1 MRRAL
6 ARLRATQKG
15 ARGFAALQ
23 SPAPSSEN
31 GVGLAPRAMARNL
44 QLWHEYDFGG
54 HTWNKFRGDAFQWV
68 FLSGPAAIILGAS
81 SMPSLAED
89 VSIESSSTDGTN
101 IADSGGLRKIE
112 DGSVVSNEH
121 TSKWR
126 IFTDNGRNY
135 FMQGNVEQAE
145 KFFRS
150 ALEEAREGFGERDP
164 HVASA
169 CNNLAELFRLKKD
182 FESAEPLYLEAIN
195 ILEKHFGI
203 DDIRVGAAL
212 HNLGQ
217 FYLIQR
223 ILEKARVCYER
234 ALKVCIYHYVTSIII
249 MYLGTDFRIKR
260 RVLGEAHPEYADTL
274 YHLGTV
280 LHLQGKEKDAEDLIV
295 DSIRILDAIGQ
306 GESFLCVRRMQ
317 YLAQIGTVYASKDM
331 PNTHIETPIPAH
343 QPTETHFA
351 CLSTS
356 ENKHLKDQIA
366 SGKKDKKSTTGQ
378 IYSDELKICACPFRS
393 TPLHDEF
400 IVFLTTPNTSSV
412 SSWSRCFLEVSMI
425 ELFDIA
431 ICLYAPLAGWKS
443 FDTVV
448 AAERLAL
455 VLQISG
461 ELREAEDLLERC
473 LDARKKLLPDEHIQ
487 GRIEV
492 AFCCAEIE
500 IVEKNAANM
509 LYTARLKMQIS
520 NQLMR
525 TKSSQ
530 AMAELD
536 VAKDLLQ
543 KCIRVARH
551 VLVQVVEQKGNKG
564 PTGIPRK
571 TRNEAH
577 SAALILLWKEG
588 KDMLVS
594 LDVLTNGDILQSL
607 NALGSLE
614 IMKLEF
620 PGAMFAVTWA
630 EQGPLVSPSVFAV
643 A

>member
-234 ALKVCIYHYVTSIII
+234 ALK
-249 MYLGTDFRIKR
+249 IKR

-317 YLAQIGTVYASKDM
+317 YLAQMYIKSNRFTEAEILLRKILHTMELSK
-331 PNTHIETPIPAH
+331 
-343 QPTETHFA
+343 
-351 CLSTS
+351 
-356 ENKHLKDQIA
+356 
-366 SGKKDKKSTTGQ
+366 
-378 IYSDELKICACPFRS
+378 
-393 TPLHDEF
+393 
-400 IVFLTTPNTSSV
+400 
-412 SSWSRCFLEVSMI
+412 
-425 ELFDIA
+425 
-431 ICLYAPLAGWKS
+431 GWKS

-487 GRIEV
+487 
-492 AFCCAEIE
+492 
-500 IVEKNAANM
+500 NAANM

-577 SAALILLWKEG
+577 SAALILL
-588 KDMLVS
+588 
-594 LDVLTNGDILQSL
+594 QSL

-620 PGAMFAVTWA
+620 PGAMEYLPAEAEAEAALCQCVSTYKEFASEHSISDSPQVKA
-630 EQGPLVSPSVFAV
+630 EYLSCLRHLYNLVSKGMTSEIGTAKEIKDEIRRVEDEVSKAAGV
-643 A
+643 